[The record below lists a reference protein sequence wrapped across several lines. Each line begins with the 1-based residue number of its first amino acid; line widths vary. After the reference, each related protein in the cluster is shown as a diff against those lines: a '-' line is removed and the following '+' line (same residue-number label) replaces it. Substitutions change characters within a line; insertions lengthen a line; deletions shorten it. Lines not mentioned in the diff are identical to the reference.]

1 MKLIHYQTLEAVAP
15 EELVALQEL
24 AEEFNAQR
32 PLDERIRLWRKD
44 QILACMRPAK
54 ARWGFTSVEN
64 GGREHVLR
72 AIEQMSA
79 AAPRLTWVLY
89 EEGNGDQEL
98 VLRGRR
104 AVVR

>member
-15 EELVALQEL
+15 AELMALQEI
-24 AEEFNAQR
+24 AGEFNAQR
-32 PLDERIRLWRKD
+32 PLDGRIRLWRKD

-64 GGREHVLR
+64 GGREQILR

-79 AAPRLTWVLY
+79 ATPRLTWVLY
-89 EEGNGDQEL
+89 EEGNGDYEL
-98 VLRGRR
+98 VLKGGR
-104 AVVR
+104 AVAR